1 MRRFLGIAVGILL
14 TLSAATLAVGAEKK
28 MEAEKETSITAK
40 LKTTATKL
48 KATYQTYEKQYQQI
62 MNMYNFGKNQYTDI
76 LNTIN
81 SFKNSH
87 GTFGKLNS
95 VLGILAKFGVID
107 QQSYSALSTIVS
119 DVQKLL
125 GLGISNWP
133 PRFYI
138 GLPRQIISLGKQAY
152 AIYNDITKQV
162 ANIDG
167 VNVNLPGYYVYQACL
182 KGILPPKACQNVEN
196 PVVFVGKHSAGVV
209 SEKTSSQIAK
219 EISQNVETTAAT
231 SDVDQSNVGPKD
243 EAKLD
248 VLFNQRN
255 VLMNGALL
263 SHSNVPV
270 GKEYADKVPAAVK
283 PYYNFLAY
291 QELMKDAYVK
301 SLQRRLKIHYEKLIA
316 LKHLVEQ
323 VCDTKVNTPPPVCK
337 GGGIL
342 GTINGLTGG
351 LGGIVNL
358 GALQNITGNL
368 QNLQNLTNLTGEI
381 QNNLHNITG
390 QLQNLTN
397 IPNVIKQKIPKL
409 ESNSYLM
416 ETRCCC
422 APCTPAVHAAEAHIQ
437 ARLTAMET
445 AIITSIQTATQ
456 QIIQTI
462 QTEQCLTRT
471 RLKMEFDLLRGQQK
485 ALMCA
490 YLRIQLEDLMLKIDQ
505 LEAQVANT
513 AATMTLIQ
521 NSNYN
526 VYQQQ
531 KKKIEEMGYEL
542 LEGNSSTAK

>member
-1 MRRFLGIAVGILL
+1 MRKLLGIAVGVFL
-14 TLSAATLAVGAEKK
+14 TFSAAAGAEKPSS
-28 MEAEKETSITAK
+28 TVLSQ
-40 LKTTATKL
+40 
-48 KATYQTYEKQYQQI
+48 YQAYQKQYQQAV
-62 MNMYNFGKNQYTDI
+62 NLYNFGKGEYSEI
-76 LNTIN
+76 SALIN
-81 SFKNSH
+81 SVKSSH
-87 GTFGKLNS
+87 GITGKAGS
-95 VLGILAKFGVID
+95 ILGVLAKYGIID
-107 QQSYSALSTIVS
+107 QQSYSALSTIVN

-125 GLGISNWP
+125 GLGISSWP
-133 PRFYI
+133 PKFYI
-138 GLPRQIISLGKQAY
+138 GLPQQVISLGNQAY
-152 AIYNDITKQV
+152 SIYNDITRQI

-182 KGILPPKACQNVEN
+182 KGILPPKTCQNAEN
-196 PVVFVGKHSAGVV
+196 PVVFVGNHSAGVV
-209 SEKTSSQIAK
+209 SEQSSSQIAK

-231 SDVDQSNVGPKD
+231 SDVDQSNVGPQD

-263 SHSNVPV
+263 SHSSVPI

-323 VCDTKVNTPPPVCK
+323 VCDTKVDTPPPVCNGK
-337 GGGIL
+337 GAL
-342 GTINGLTGG
+342 GAINGLTGLAGGG
-351 LGGIVNL
+351 LNL
-358 GALQNITGNL
+358 GSLGNLSGAVSGIQSAASKLQNATNL
-368 QNLQNLTNLTGEI
+368 QNTVE
-381 QNNLHNITG
+381 
-390 QLQNLTN
+390 
-397 IPNVIKQKIPKL
+397 NVLKQKAEEAVKN
-409 ESNSYLM
+409 NSYLM

-445 AIITSIQTATQ
+445 AIISSIQTAAQ

-462 QTEQCLTRT
+462 QAEQCLTRT

-526 VYQQQ
+526 VYEQQ